1 MPGAVVGAS
10 CRILWRQ
17 PGKQSVS
24 HALRDEQSCHDH
36 PREDIARQMLVAY
49 AGASP
54 AQTPVAQLGFVVAA
68 FRDRLLLA
76 WGGMLING
84 AKSRVR
90 EAKLQDASRAAIAC
104 CMIVAAVASLFGAG
118 ILLAEAKAL
127 TGKEVIGHVA
137 LAAATVTASWSL
149 VHTLLAVHYTHLFF
163 AMRAGAATSQFA
175 QGLDFPEE
183 QDPDF
188 LDFAYFSF
196 VIGMTFQVS
205 DVQITSRP
213 IRRVVLVH
221 SLLSFAFNTV
231 ILAFSIN
238 LAATLL

>member
-1 MPGAVVGAS
+1 M
-10 CRILWRQ
+10 
-17 PGKQSVS
+17 
-24 HALRDEQSCHDH
+24 
-36 PREDIARQMLVAY
+36 
-49 AGASP
+49 
-54 AQTPVAQLGFVVAA
+54 
-68 FRDRLLLA
+68 
-76 WGGMLING
+76 
-84 AKSRVR
+84 
-90 EAKLQDASRAAIAC
+90 
-104 CMIVAAVASLFGAG
+104 
-118 ILLAEAKAL
+118 
-127 TGKEVIGHVA
+127 IGHIA
-137 LAAATVTASWSL
+137 LAAATVTASWFL

-196 VIGMTFQVS
+196 VIGMTFQIS
-205 DVQITSRP
+205 DVRITSRP